1 MRRWNHLNVAVPP
14 ERIPLVT
21 ACIDAVFGWEKFVD
35 KPYLVGYRLTDDLHE
50 AALYLRPVPA
60 AGVVVEALARHRA
73 DDPALDAALG
83 ELDRIEGDWADHVG
97 FMVPTV
103 EEWERRLA
111 AAERMQAE
119 RPELGVRVVEVYRP
133 GDGRA
138 PTDYLHQAFIRLGV
152 LGPFRNTFEMQARRA

>member
-1 MRRWNHLNVAVPP
+1 MRRWNHVNVAVPP

-21 ACIDAVFGWEKFVD
+21 GCIDAVFGWEKFVD
-35 KPYLVGYRLTDDLHE
+35 KPYLVGYRLGEDLHD

-60 AGVVVEALARHRA
+60 AGVVADALARLRA
-73 DDPALDAALG
+73 GDAALDDALA

-103 EEWERRLA
+103 AEWEARLA
-111 AAERMQAE
+111 AAERLARE
-119 RPELGVRVVEVYRP
+119 RPELGVRIVEVYRP

-138 PTDYLHQAFIRLGV
+138 ATDYLYQAFIRLGV
-152 LGPFRNTFEMQARRA
+152 LGPLRNTFEMQARR